1 MQGHYN
7 NSNLIM
13 VLVNRCRFRPKLEM
27 RDYKVHTSI
36 NFHEVITQCEI
47 NLMHITAKCSRVCG
61 TMESHYS
68 TTSQQKL
75 YYQGPQISPL
85 KMVPRHLHLITQER
99 VVDEGQQ
106 KVRSKAKTWFL
117 YERNCF
123 VVSVPLN
130 GPINCTLRA
139 SRMETNLILWN

>member
-13 VLVNRCRFRPKLEM
+13 ILVNRCRFRPILEM

-36 NFHEVITQCEI
+36 NFHEVLTQCEI
-47 NLMHITAKCSRVCG
+47 NLMHITAKCSRVG
-61 TMESHYS
+61 GKMESLQHHFIAETVLS
-68 TTSQQKL
+68 GPTDITTRNGSQAFTL
-75 YYQGPQISPL
+75 DH
-85 KMVPRHLHLITQER
+85 PRR

-123 VVSVPLN
+123 VLSVPLN
-130 GPINCTLRA
+130 GPINYIRA
-139 SRMETNLILWN
+139 SRVETNSILWN